1 MSDKNNSNPSEESV
15 VIEDFSDVPPVNKR
29 FGMNLPNRLTMLRII
44 LVPFFAV
51 FLCIDFGVFSLRIND
66 IIALII
72 FVAAS
77 ITDFLDGYIS
87 REYDLE
93 TTFGKFADPLADKIL
108 VAAALVCFC
117 YLGLVNPIPVI
128 IILAREFMVS
138 GLRLVVADKGVVVS
152 AGIWGKLKTAFT
164 MVTIIFI
171 LVSLIMMDSGNTGLN
186 DTLSLIFTIMLWISV
201 VLTVI
206 SGLIYLNAYKKYISD
221 M

>member
-1 MSDKNNSNPSEESV
+1 
-15 VIEDFSDVPPVNKR
+15 
-29 FGMNLPNRLTMLRII
+29 MNLPNRLTMLRII
-44 LVPFFAV
+44 LVPFFAI
-51 FLCIDFGVFSLRIND
+51 FLSIGELIFTVKINY
-66 IIALII
+66 IAALII
-72 FVAAS
+72 FVVAS

-117 YLGLVNPIPVI
+117 YLKIVNPIPVI

-138 GLRLVVADKGVVVS
+138 GLRLVVADKGIVVS

-171 LVSLIMMDSGNTGLN
+171 LVSLIMMDGGNTGLN
-186 DTLSLIFTIMLWISV
+186 ATLSLIFTIMLWISV
-201 VLTVI
+201 LLTVI
-206 SGLIYLNAYKKYISD
+206 SGFIYLNAYKKYISD

>member
-1 MSDKNNSNPSEESV
+1 
-15 VIEDFSDVPPVNKR
+15 
-29 FGMNLPNRLTMLRII
+29 MNLPNRLTMLRII

>member
-1 MSDKNNSNPSEESV
+1 MSDKPNTKSENSV
-15 VIEDFSDVPPVNKR
+15 IIEDFSDTPPVNKR

-44 LVPFFAV
+44 LVPFFAA
-51 FLCIDFGVFSLRIND
+51 FLSIGELIFDVRINY

-72 FVAAS
+72 FIVAS

-108 VAAALVCFC
+108 VSAALVCFC
-117 YLGLVNPIPVI
+117 YLEIVNPFPVI

-138 GLRLVVADKGVVVS
+138 GLRRVVADKGIVVS

-186 DTLSLIFTIMLWISV
+186 NTLFLIFTVMIWISV
-201 VLTVI
+201 ILTVI
-206 SGLIYLNAYKKYISD
+206 SGLIYLNAYKAHISD